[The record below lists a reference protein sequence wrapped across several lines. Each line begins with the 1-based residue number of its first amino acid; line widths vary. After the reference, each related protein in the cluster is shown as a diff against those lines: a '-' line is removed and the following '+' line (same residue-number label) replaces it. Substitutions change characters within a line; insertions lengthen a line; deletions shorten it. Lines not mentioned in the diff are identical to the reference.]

1 MLNQNKIQNK
11 IPSNSI
17 RLQKSNSEANHNN
30 KKLYKESKHYII
42 TKKNKIPREKI
53 IRNNHYLKQKQ
64 KLIANIHQH
73 IQSKLSPFCKICGS
87 IIYINK
93 ETNKLI

>member
-1 MLNQNKIQNK
+1 MFNQNQIQNK

-30 KKLYKESKHYII
+30 KKIYKETKHYII

-53 IRNNHYLKQKQ
+53 ILNNHYLKQKQ
-64 KLIANIHQH
+64 KSITNFHHH
-73 IQSKLSPFCKICGS
+73 IQSNLSPFCKICGS
-87 IIYINK
+87 LYK
-93 ETNKLI
+93 HRDE